1 MKMNYKTLIFLIF
14 STLLFSSCT
23 SMLYTSIDVL
33 RPAKVIFEPNADK
46 LLIINNTIPQPHD
59 YGHKS
64 QLLNEKIKNVSLDA
78 DSLPLFCLSVLTE
91 EIINKDFFKQVN
103 LQTKSINNRYDFFK
117 VYPVLNDTINKLCED
132 NASNVVLSLDKIRV
146 NDNIDE
152 YFLQDE
158 NSYYAS
164 LVVRL
169 ETQWSIHYPNKQKF
183 ESITF
188 KDTLFW
194 EAAGIQRTKALLK
207 LPKRW
212 DALVDGAL
220 YVGKNS
226 VNKLIPYWDK
236 TDRYFFLTNNKFIK
250 QGMDSVYVKNWEA
263 AIKIWENALNSKNK
277 STIAKAL
284 NNIAIA
290 YEILDDFEKADESIT
305 NALETL
311 NSSSVFVEKNYL
323 YIQQYYADLKKRK
336 KEIQLI
342 NKQLGE
348 IK

>member
-1 MKMNYKTLIFLIF
+1 MKMNYKTLIFLLF
-14 STLLFSSCT
+14 TTLFFSSCT
-23 SMLYTSIDVL
+23 SMLYTSIDIL
-33 RPAKVIFEPNADK
+33 RPAKVVFEPNADK
-46 LLIINNTIPQPHD
+46 LLVVNNTIPQPHD

-64 QLLNEKIKNVSLDA
+64 QLLNEKMKNVSLDT
-78 DSLPLFCLSVLTE
+78 DSLPLFSLSVLTE

-103 LQTKSINNRYDFFK
+103 LQTKSENNGYDFFK
-117 VYPVLNDTINKLCED
+117 VYPILNDTIKKLCA
-132 NASNVVLSLDKIRV
+132 NYSSNVVLSLDKIRV

-158 NSYYAS
+158 NSYYS
-164 LVVRL
+164 TLVVRF

-188 KDTLFW
+188 RDTLFW
-194 EAAGIQRTKALLK
+194 EAYGQQRTKTLMK

-220 YVGKNS
+220 YVGKNT

-236 TDRYFFLTNNKFIK
+236 TERYFFVTNNKFIK
-250 QGMDSVYVKNWEA
+250 EGMDSVYVKNWYA
-263 AIKIWENALNSKNK
+263 AIKIWEKALNSQ
-277 STIAKAL
+277 SATTRAKAL

-290 YEILDDFEKADESIT
+290 YEILDDIVKADESIT
-305 NALETL
+305 KALEAL
-311 NSSSVFVEKNYL
+311 NSASVFAEKDYL
-323 YIQQYYADLKKRK
+323 YVQQYYVDLKKRE
-336 KEIQLI
+336 KEIDLI

-348 IK
+348 SK

>member
-169 ETQWSIHYPNKQKF
+169 ETQWSIHYPNKQK
-183 ESITF
+183 
-188 KDTLFW
+188 
-194 EAAGIQRTKALLK
+194 
-207 LPKRW
+207 
-212 DALVDGAL
+212 
-220 YVGKNS
+220 
-226 VNKLIPYWDK
+226 
-236 TDRYFFLTNNKFIK
+236 YFIFLT
-250 QGMDSVYVKNWEA
+250 Y
-263 AIKIWENALNSKNK
+263 
-277 STIAKAL
+277 
-284 NNIAIA
+284 
-290 YEILDDFEKADESIT
+290 
-305 NALETL
+305 
-311 NSSSVFVEKNYL
+311 
-323 YIQQYYADLKKRK
+323 
-336 KEIQLI
+336 
-342 NKQLGE
+342 
-348 IK
+348 